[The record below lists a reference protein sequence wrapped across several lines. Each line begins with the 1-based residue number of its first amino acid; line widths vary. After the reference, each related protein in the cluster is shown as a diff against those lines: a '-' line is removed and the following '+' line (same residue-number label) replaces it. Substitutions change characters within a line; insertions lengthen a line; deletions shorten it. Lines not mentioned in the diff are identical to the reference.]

1 MHVNFALLME
11 IHRREQRA
19 ALVPW
24 TKRGCPAFIKRR
36 DMLPPILPRPQVW
49 FAWLDIFIG

>member
-1 MHVNFALLME
+1 MHVNVALLME